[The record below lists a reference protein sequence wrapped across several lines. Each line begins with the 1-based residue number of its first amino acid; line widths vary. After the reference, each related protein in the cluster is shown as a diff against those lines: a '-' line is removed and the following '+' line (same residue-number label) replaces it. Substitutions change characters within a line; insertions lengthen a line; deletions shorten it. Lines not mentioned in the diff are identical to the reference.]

1 MRFDVYNCFAKT
13 IKYVEFTL
21 TNYNAVGDVQRD
33 DMGRSSRTV
42 KGIGPIEK
50 GEDARYSWDDIF
62 WDERNIIEKTR
73 LTNVKFIFTDGT
85 TRVFSGYNNIT
96 KHMTAD
102 AWD

>member
-1 MRFDVYNCFAKT
+1 
-13 IKYVEFTL
+13 
-21 TNYNAVGDVQRD
+21 
-33 DMGRSSRTV
+33 MGRSSRTV